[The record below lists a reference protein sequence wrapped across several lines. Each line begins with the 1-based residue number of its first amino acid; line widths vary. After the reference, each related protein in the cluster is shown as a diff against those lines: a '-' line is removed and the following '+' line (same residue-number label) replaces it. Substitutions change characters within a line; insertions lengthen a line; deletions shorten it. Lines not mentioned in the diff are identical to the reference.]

1 MRKVCRK
8 EDCLKSFKRFS
19 KVKMR
24 RFNSRGSEDLEV
36 ENRTLFWLFKP
47 MTIRRRCHLETG
59 WAWARSSM
67 VATRLHEA
75 VLITLTPSTRSL
87 IPWTKGLC
95 WTQAKLRRWEFQIL
109 KGVQGLEFG
118 RLGLVKFR
126 AAWLY
131 PHLTKRRRFS
141 HNPMRRVRQ
150 GPQQH
155 RPTTYTL
162 SWTICTWGA
171 RSQCRCRRLQF
182 DYMF

>member
-8 EDCLKSFKRFS
+8 ADCLKSFKRFS

-59 WAWARSSM
+59 WVWARSLM

-95 WTQAKLRRWEFQIL
+95 WTQAKLHRWEFQIL

-182 DYMF
+182 D